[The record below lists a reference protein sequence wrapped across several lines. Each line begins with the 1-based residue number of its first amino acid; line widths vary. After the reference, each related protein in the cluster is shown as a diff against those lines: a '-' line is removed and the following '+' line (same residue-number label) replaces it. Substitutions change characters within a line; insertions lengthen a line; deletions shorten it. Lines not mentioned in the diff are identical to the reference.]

1 MYFPSLKSA
10 LPALAWLTLFGMLT
24 LLNGCSSARFLDEDE
39 TVLSSVHVTSDTKAV
54 KPSQYR
60 AHVRQEPN
68 SRWFNLVKVPLGI
81 YCLSGTDTT
90 KRINRFVRKLG
101 EAPVVYDSA
110 MTAYAMN
117 SLRVALM
124 DKGYL
129 HAAVD
134 TLLTRK
140 GHKTSLTYHLRPGAL
155 YYVDSVGYTF
165 DAPEIANAVRH
176 RQGRSLLY
184 KGLPLKSA
192 VLEA

>member
-1 MYFPSLKSA
+1 MYFPSLKSV

-155 YYVDSVGYTF
+155 LRGQCGLHVRCARDSECRT
-165 DAPEIANAVRH
+165 APAGAFAVI
-176 RQGRSLLY
+176 
-184 KGLPLKSA
+184 
-192 VLEA
+192 